1 MAKVLGV
8 TRDSY
13 YKWLSR
19 KEGKRVQEN
28 EFLIKKI
35 KEIFYLHKKRY
46 GSSRIYYELLKED
59 IICSRQRVGRLMKVN
74 GLKSIRLKRFKITT
88 NPRKNK
94 KASPN
99 LLNQNFEVD
108 APNKVWVSDITYI
121 QTKEGWLYLT
131 TIIDLFNREIIGHS
145 RSYTLKTKDT
155 ILKAFNDALRKRIP
169 QKGLIFHSE
178 EGFSIYRCI
187 IQENSKK
194 L

>member
-1 MAKVLGV
+1 
-8 TRDSY
+8 
-13 YKWLSR
+13 
-19 KEGKRVQEN
+19 
-28 EFLIKKI
+28 
-35 KEIFYLHKKRY
+35 
-46 GSSRIYYELLKED
+46 
-59 IICSRQRVGRLMKVN
+59 
-74 GLKSIRLKRFKITT
+74 
-88 NPRKNK
+88 
-94 KASPN
+94 

-108 APNKVWVSDITYI
+108 APNKVWVSDITCI

-155 ILKAFNDALRKRIP
+155 VLKAFNDALRKRIP

>member
-74 GLKSIRLKRFKITT
+74 GPKKHKI
-88 NPRKNK
+88 K
-94 KASPN
+94 K
-99 LLNQNFEVD
+99 V
-108 APNKVWVSDITYI
+108 
-121 QTKEGWLYLT
+121 
-131 TIIDLFNREIIGHS
+131 
-145 RSYTLKTKDT
+145 
-155 ILKAFNDALRKRIP
+155 
-169 QKGLIFHSE
+169 
-178 EGFSIYRCI
+178 
-187 IQENSKK
+187 
-194 L
+194 